1 MSKIINQKFL
11 RIIEKL
17 NNKKI
22 DKKNLKIL
30 DWGCGRGDLVKFLNE
45 HGYDCYGLE
54 VESNKKVKDQID
66 LNENEFLR
74 NKISYIKP
82 DNVTKFIPD
91 FFDIVITNQVLEH
104 MSNKIK
110 FINELKRILKTGGYS
125 YNILPAKFRLIEV
138 HIKMPFV
145 HWLPKNRL
153 RKYLILFFN
162 FFKINHWSECGQL
175 SFKQQAQ
182 YYYEYSIN
190 KTFYLGA
197 NELFKDFK
205 KNGFYVNDRYLKN
218 KIFNNLFIKF
228 IKNNFISIEFLAT
241 KK

>member
-1 MSKIINQKFL
+1 M
-11 RIIEKL
+11 
-17 NNKKI
+17 
-22 DKKNLKIL
+22 
-30 DWGCGRGDLVKFLNE
+30 
-45 HGYDCYGLE
+45 
-54 VESNKKVKDQID
+54 
-66 LNENEFLR
+66 
-74 NKISYIKP
+74 
-82 DNVTKFIPD
+82 
-91 FFDIVITNQVLEH
+91 LEH

-182 YYYEYSIN
+182 YYYEYIY
-190 KTFYLGA
+190 F
-197 NELFKDFK
+197 
-205 KNGFYVNDRYLKN
+205 R
-218 KIFNNLFIKF
+218 
-228 IKNNFISIEFLAT
+228 
-241 KK
+241 